1 MAPSPSDILG
11 LPSFD
16 STFGAAFLGLVV
28 GNIYHY
34 LITEVFNVIGLL
46 DAHWSVRTTVLTTGI
61 MVFISQIFYAHRV
74 YHVGP
79 RNYRWLAVPVGVFMC
94 TGLSFGM
101 AAGIQVYTDVR
112 YVTDFERFSW
122 LVSVAYGFAVG
133 SDIILTSALVLVL
146 QRSRTGSKRSDTVL
160 GILIKYTINTGLL
173 TRCAVRNGSS
183 KRTHSPISV
192 VSIFAFVFTIILPGN
207 LIYAGV
213 SIVGAKL
220 YANSVLAV
228 VNSRKS
234 IGDKFFD
241 DFTTEVAP
249 GQSHFDIESMVW
261 NVHQSTT
268 AGTMESIS
276 TNQEM
281 SVVANANDI
290 ATEYKPRRPNLTV
303 TV

>member
-61 MVFISQIFYAHRV
+61 MVFMSQIFYAHRV
-74 YHVGP
+74 YH
-79 RNYRWLAVPVGVFMC
+79 VPVGVFMC

-112 YVTDFERFSW
+112 YVTDFEQFSW

-133 SDIILTSALVLVL
+133 SDVILTSALVLVL

-173 TRCAVRNGSS
+173 T
-183 KRTHSPISV
+183 SV

-207 LIYAGV
+207 LIYPGV

-220 YANSVLAV
+220 LAV

-241 DFTTEVAP
+241 DFTTEVGP